1 MPLTGEAIRMMNY
14 VDDISTT
21 LRRVLALSATL
32 SVEERKRVSNY
43 LRASSPSVDE
53 VLAVLDG
60 K

>member
-21 LRRVLALSATL
+21 LRRVLALSSTL
-32 SVEERKRVSNY
+32 SPEERKRVSTY
-43 LRASSPSVDE
+43 LRASTPNVDQ
-53 VLAVLDG
+53 VLTALES

>member
-21 LRRVLALSATL
+21 LRRVLALSSTL
-32 SVEERKRVSNY
+32 SPEERKRVSTY
-43 LRASSPSVDE
+43 LRDSTPNVDQ
-53 VLAVLDG
+53 VLTALDS

>member
-21 LRRVLALSATL
+21 LRRVLALSSTL
-32 SVEERKRVSNY
+32 SPEERKRVSTY
-43 LRASSPSVDE
+43 LRDSTPNVDQ
-53 VLAVLDG
+53 VLTALEL

>member
-21 LRRVLALSATL
+21 LRRVIALSASL
-32 SVEERKRVSNY
+32 SPEERKRVSSY
-43 LRASSPSVDE
+43 LRASTPNIDE
-53 VLAVLDG
+53 VLTVLES